1 MTNYKNKNI
10 DFKKKRIETQ
20 LIRGGTLR
28 SNFGETSE
36 AIFMNSGFCYND
48 AETAETRFNG
58 ENPGYVYSRYLNPT
72 LKMLEDRLSLI
83 EGSEKCCVLASGM
96 AAVFASIMCQIKA
109 GDHFIA
115 SKVLF
120 GSCNHIIT
128 KILPN
133 YGVEVTLID
142 GTSEKEWQRAFKKNT
157 KMVFIESP
165 ANPNLELIDIKFVA
179 DLCKKHQAIFIVDN
193 IFATPYTQK
202 PLELG
207 ADIIVYSTT
216 KHMDGSGKC
225 LGGAV
230 LGREEFINET
240 LLPFHRHT
248 GPALS
253 PFNAWL
259 ILKSLET
266 FTLRVEKQCQNALKI
281 ANFFDSHAKISKTLY
296 PELKSHPQYDI
307 FKKQM
312 SKGGSLIAFEVKGG
326 KKNAF
331 KFMNQLQLIDISN
344 NLGDSKSL
352 ITHPATTTH
361 FNMGEEGRAEV
372 GIGDDLC
379 RLSVGL
385 ENIDDLIDDL
395 EKSLA
400 TL

>member
-1 MTNYKNKNI
+1 MSNYKNKNI
-10 DFKKKRIETQ
+10 DFSTKNIETQ

-36 AIFMNSGFCYND
+36 AIFMNSGFCYNN

-58 ENPGYVYSRYLNPT
+58 EDPGYVYSRYLNPT

-83 EGSEKCCVLASGM
+83 EGAEKCCVLASGM

-109 GDHFIA
+109 GDHLIA

-133 YGVEVTLID
+133 YGVEISLID
-142 GTSEKEWQRAFKKNT
+142 GTNEEEWKKSFKKNT

-179 DLCKKHQAIFIVDN
+179 DLCKKNEAIFIVDN

-207 ADIIVYSTT
+207 ADIVVYSTT
-216 KHMDGSGKC
+216 KHMDGSGKS

-230 LGREEFINET
+230 LGREEFITET

-259 ILKSLET
+259 VLKSLET
-266 FTLRVEKQCQNALKI
+266 FTLRVEKQCKNALEI
-281 ANFFDSHAKISKTLY
+281 AKFLDSHPKIKKTIY

-312 SKGGSLIAFEVKGG
+312 SKGGSLIAFEIEGG

-331 KFMNQLQLIDISN
+331 HFMNQLKLIDISN

-361 FNMGEEGRAEV
+361 FNMGEEGRKEV
-372 GIGDDLC
+372 GITDDLC

-385 ENIDDLIDDL
+385 ENIDDLIADIKNAL
-395 EKSLA
+395 S
-400 TL
+400 